1 MSLLAEA
8 FGERSILLNQK
19 ANSWQESIELAG
31 AALVASKRTT
41 AEYSQQMIDAVIEF
55 GPYMVITEG
64 VALAHAK
71 PGESVLSTGLALVVL
86 REPVVFGIE
95 RFDPVSLVLGLAAID
110 HETHLAMLAELA
122 ELLNDKEKINI
133 LLRSESEREVRAILN

>member
-8 FGERSILLNQK
+8 FGEGSILLNQK

-110 HETHLAMLAELA
+110 HETHLSMLAELA

-133 LLRSESEREVRAILN
+133 LLRSESEREVRTILN